1 MSSSSSLSFP
11 SIKNYEISQD
21 RKTRE
26 QHLRNAY
33 IIHGFEKLKDILN
46 NTGGGGSGS
55 NDIIRQDID
64 FINREKFNNTSRK

>member
-1 MSSSSSLSFP
+1 MSSLSFP

-46 NTGGGGSGS
+46 NTAGGSGS

>member
-1 MSSSSSLSFP
+1 MSFS

-46 NTGGGGSGS
+46 TAAASSG
-55 NDIIRQDID
+55 NVDIIRQDID
-64 FINREKFNNTSRK
+64 FINREKFNNIKK

>member
-1 MSSSSSLSFP
+1 MSSSSSSLSFP

-46 NTGGGGSGS
+46 HTAGS